1 MGFSQGKVW
10 KDNRKMFMGTLTAM
24 GMGNKNK
31 MEPIIQEEVL
41 EFCTL
46 LKDKMQGSSEVTVV
60 CIYFFYKEYLVQSH
74 VNIIPDKPII
84 WSNGVCCSME
94 TDIWYSHET
103 K

>member
-1 MGFSQGKVW
+1 
-10 KDNRKMFMGTLTAM
+10 MFMGTLTAM

-60 CIYFFYKEYLVQSH
+60 CTSIFCLFHQEFLVQSR
-74 VNIIPDKPII
+74 VNIIHN
-84 WSNGVCCSME
+84 SR
-94 TDIWYSHET
+94 
-103 K
+103 